1 MEFIKT
7 PKVENVRLI
16 EQNTRNSVEGTLYLT
31 ASHLIFIDTA
41 SKHETWLVHTHIQYI
56 DKPSIVQGGSALKLR
71 CKTFQVLI
79 FLISQERDCH
89 DLYSSLLKLSKPET
103 LEDLYAFSYNPRA
116 ENLKQQEG
124 WDLFSLN
131 NDFLQMGLPTRYWKI
146 SRINNEFGLCDTYP
160 KLVCVPSLATPAL
173 MMGSAA
179 FRSKRRLP
187 VMSYLHK
194 NDAVIVRC
202 SQPMAG
208 LNSRSI
214 EDEAYV
220 DLIRRSKTKSSDFM
234 YIVDTRPMIN
244 AVANR
249 AQGKGYENTD
259 VYENIKYL
267 FLGIDNIHVMRASL
281 NKLLEACEDTTCSM
295 STWLE
300 AVNSSGWLRH
310 VHNVLQVSR
319 FIAQAV
325 GVEGRSVLVHCSDG
339 WDRTAQTC
347 ALSSI
352 MLNAHYRTIDGFLA
366 LIQKEWLHFGHK
378 FTHRCGHID
387 GDGRE
392 TSPVFTQFIDAVW
405 QLMRIFP
412 CDFQFNETLL
422 FDLHDHVYSCQ
433 FGTFLG
439 NCAKERQEYSLAA
452 RTYSLWG
459 WMMKRTN
466 TYINPLYKAAMQN
479 TQDDH
484 LLLPPTTPHFVRFW
498 VKMYNRHNRG
508 LLPRQNPMH
517 SVANFKNKTDELKN
531 KVLELKRQKRQLETQ
546 LGIVSDPTPMELVK
560 AASTPQMHQHLIPSP
575 LKDEERTTSQ
585 PDLIQLKD
593 PQPTIMNHTPQP
605 EPPKREPSPT
615 KPTQPIQPSTDLAVV
630 FTAGESPDELEHSLA
645 VLIVDEVKHGDLIS
659 DATKL
664 AE

>member
-560 AASTPQMHQHLIPSP
+560 ASTPQMHQHLIPSP